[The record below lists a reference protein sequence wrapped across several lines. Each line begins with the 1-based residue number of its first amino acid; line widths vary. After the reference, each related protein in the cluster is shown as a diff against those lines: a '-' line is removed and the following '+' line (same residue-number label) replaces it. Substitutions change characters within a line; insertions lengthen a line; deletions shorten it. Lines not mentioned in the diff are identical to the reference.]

1 MRLKSR
7 FLCVRAF
14 ARSRR
19 LLSQRLIPPLG
30 FVFIAQFRSDVV
42 IDNNGSITQ
51 NHYLH
56 GLCSVSTTK
65 LLFILNVTF
74 TVSVPTIAALC
85 VKPSMTLF
93 TETDQ
98 IVCVVCS
105 ALGQRLDVVYFLNGN
120 VYPVV
125 KALLTER
132 VRLRVL
138 FSDTLPLRS
147 VAAFCFG
154 LSVIAFVS
162 LVLGSLMFIAVPT
175 FCQLWAAGKAAWFLR
190 FSGHYFSPRC
200 FWV

>member
-1 MRLKSR
+1 
-7 FLCVRAF
+7 
-14 ARSRR
+14 
-19 LLSQRLIPPLG
+19 
-30 FVFIAQFRSDVV
+30 
-42 IDNNGSITQ
+42 
-51 NHYLH
+51 
-56 GLCSVSTTK
+56 
-65 LLFILNVTF
+65 
-74 TVSVPTIAALC
+74 
-85 VKPSMTLF
+85 MTLF

-125 KALLTER
+125 KTLLTER

-154 LSVIAFVS
+154 LSVIALVT
-162 LVLGSLMFIAVPT
+162 LVLGTLMFLAVPT
-175 FCQLWAAGKAAWFLR
+175 VRQIRAAGIAAWFLR
-190 FSGHYFSPRC
+190 FSRHYCSPRC

>member
-19 LLSQRLIPPLG
+19 LLSQRLIPPLRFG
-30 FVFIAQFRSDVV
+30 EHVQLWAFCIV
-42 IDNNGSITQ
+42 DNNGSITQ

-74 TVSVPTIAALC
+74 TASVPTITTLC

-98 IVCVVCS
+98 IVCVVRS
-105 ALGQRLDVVYFLNGN
+105 AFGQWLDVMHLFNGN
-120 VYPVV
+120 IDPVI
-125 KALLTER
+125 KALFAEW

-147 VAAFCFG
+147 VASFCFG
-154 LSVIAFVS
+154 PSVIEFVS
-162 LVLGSLMFIAVPT
+162 LVLGTLMFLTVPT
-175 FCQLWAAGKAAWFLR
+175 VRQLRAAWIAAWFLR
-190 FSGHYFSPRC
+190 FSRHYYSPRC
-200 FWV
+200 FGY